1 MIENKLEYKD
11 NTTETLFFSVEDHKY
26 YWNEEQIASVTTVL
40 KNLTPATPLVLWSAK
55 MSAEKFKTLVQAGQ
69 SYDEIKLLD
78 YYNQIKNA
86 HKESLDQSGVIG
98 TFVHDAIENYVH
110 SKQIPTFTN
119 EQMNK
124 SFNKFKEW
132 FDTQDELE
140 IVFTERRLLSRIHKI
155 CGTVD
160 AVFKNKKTGKH
171 IVYDWKTSSGI
182 RDSYYVQL
190 YWYKMILCEMY
201 DMEIDKAV
209 IVNCTKDGKLKIAEF
224 DIDSQCEDIAISSL
238 KLYRFKPNQKKESKS

>member
-86 HKESLDQSGVIG
+86 HKESLNQSGVIG

-110 SKQIPTFTN
+110 HKELPTFTN

-201 DMEIDKAV
+201 DMEIDKGV

-238 KLYRFKPNQKKESKS
+238 KLYRFKPNQKKESK

>member
-26 YWNEEQIASVTTVL
+26 YWQGEQIASVTTVL

-171 IVYDWKTSSGI
+171 MVYDWKTSSGI

-238 KLYRFKPNQKKESKS
+238 KLYRFKPNQKKESK